1 MPPIPDIAASIS
13 QSTQRLFVGIGEK
26 DEKNFIN
33 AEEAAGGLRSK
44 LVRSLK
50 ADSAQGP
57 DAGESMGKNMTEE
70 RYTSSR
76 KWLAR
81 AGRVI
86 PGAHHLSGRVLTT
99 PERSPM
105 YLVRGRGCRITDVD
119 GHEYID
125 FLMAFGAFLL
135 GYADP
140 EVDAAAR
147 EELKQ
152 GSLLSM
158 NRPQHV
164 LFAEALVERFDVA
177 DMAVLL
183 KTGSE
188 ATTAAL
194 RIARRATGRRR
205 VARAGYHGWHDWSLP
220 LDPSVPAG
228 LETQVLEFDSNDPHS
243 LETLF
248 AAYPDEIAAVI
259 LAPEMVLPPKREVFE
274 AIQDVTHRHG
284 ALFVLDEVKTAF
296 RTAPGSVQARFGLKP
311 DLITVS
317 KGLSNGWPVAAVVG
331 RRGVMNSAAGM
342 HLSATYHGDTA
353 AMAAALTTLRIV
365 EERGVADHVWT
376 LGQRLIDG
384 LNAIV
389 RDCDVPAV
397 SYGEPF
403 PPMPFLRF
411 DHPDPETN
419 DALKTAFYDAILA
432 RGVLLH
438 PRHMWFISYAHQAA
452 DIDTTLEHA
461 RSAMKTA
468 CEQCRVT

>member
-1 MPPIPDIAASIS
+1 M
-13 QSTQRLFVGIGEK
+13 
-26 DEKNFIN
+26 
-33 AEEAAGGLRSK
+33 K
-44 LVRSLK
+44 LVDFGSGPEP
-50 ADSAQGP
+50 DTGHGQGREP
-57 DAGESMGKNMTEE
+57 RRE
-70 RYTSSR
+70 RYASSR
-76 KWLAR
+76 DWLAR
-81 AGRVI
+81 AERVI
-86 PGAHHLSGRVLTT
+86 PGAHHLSGRVLTS

-105 YLVRGRGCRITDVD
+105 YIERGRGCRIIDVD

-125 FLMAFGAFLL
+125 FVMAFGAFLL

-147 EELKQ
+147 EELER

-164 LFAEALVERFDVA
+164 LFAKALVERFATA

-205 VARAGYHGWHDWSLP
+205 VARAGYHGWHDWCLP

-228 LETQVLEFDSNDPHS
+228 LDTQVLEFDSNAPHS
-243 LETLF
+243 LEALF
-248 AAYPDEIAAVI
+248 DAYPGEIAAVI
-259 LAPEMVLPPKREVFE
+259 LAPEMVLPPKREVFQ
-274 AIQDVTHRHG
+274 ALQDLTHGRG

-296 RTAPGSVQARFGLKP
+296 RTAPGSVQARFALRP
-311 DLITVS
+311 DLTTVS
-317 KGLSNGWPVAAVVG
+317 KGLSNGWPVAAVLG
-331 RRGVMNSAAGM
+331 RRDVMRSAAGM

-353 AMAAALTTLRIV
+353 AMAAALATLRIV
-365 EERGVADHVWT
+365 EERGVADHVWV

-384 LNAIV
+384 LNAIA
-389 RDCDVPAV
+389 RELDVPAL

-411 DHPDPETN
+411 DHPHAETN
-419 DALKTAFYDAILA
+419 EALRTAFYEAMLE

-438 PRHMWFISYAHQAA
+438 PRHMWFISYAHQAS

-461 RSAMKTA
+461 RSAMKLAREHIRAT
-468 CEQCRVT
+468 

>member
-1 MPPIPDIAASIS
+1 
-13 QSTQRLFVGIGEK
+13 
-26 DEKNFIN
+26 
-33 AEEAAGGLRSK
+33 
-44 LVRSLK
+44 
-50 ADSAQGP
+50 
-57 DAGESMGKNMTEE
+57 MTED

-81 AGRVI
+81 AERVI
-86 PGAHHLSGRVLTT
+86 PGAHHLSGQVLTS

-105 YLVRGRGCRITDVD
+105 YFARGRGCRITDVD

-125 FLMAFGAFLL
+125 FVMAFGAFLL

-140 EVDAAAR
+140 EVEAAAR
-147 EELKQ
+147 AELEH

-164 LFAEALVERFDVA
+164 LLAEALVERFTTA

-205 VARAGYHGWHDWSLP
+205 VARAGYHGWHDWCLP
-220 LDPSVPAG
+220 HDASVPAG
-228 LETQVLEFDSNDPHS
+228 LDTQVLDFDSNSPPS
-243 LETLF
+243 LQALFET
-248 AAYPDEIAAVI
+248 YPGEIAAVI
-259 LAPEMVLPPKREVFE
+259 LAPEMVSPPERDVFQ

-296 RTAPGSVQARFGLKP
+296 RTAPGSVQARLGLTP
-311 DLITVS
+311 DLTTVS
-317 KGLSNGWPVAAVVG
+317 KGLSNGWPVAAVLG
-331 RRGVMNSAAGM
+331 RRDVMSTAAGM

-353 AMAAALTTLRIV
+353 AMAAALATLRIV
-365 EERGVADHVWT
+365 EERRVAGHVWA
-376 LGQRLIDG
+376 LGQRLIEG
-384 LNAIV
+384 LNAIA
-389 RDCDVPAV
+389 RDLHVPAL

-403 PPMPFLRF
+403 PSMPFLRF
-411 DHPDPETN
+411 DHPHPETN
-419 DALKTAFYDAILA
+419 DALRTAFYEAMLE

-438 PRHMWFISYAHQAA
+438 PRHMWFISFAHRAA
-452 DIDTTLEHA
+452 DIDITLEHA
-461 RSAMKTA
+461 RSAMKVA
-468 CEQCRVT
+468 REQSRAT

>member
-1 MPPIPDIAASIS
+1 MKPVDS
-13 QSTQRLFVGIGEK
+13 
-26 DEKNFIN
+26 
-33 AEEAAGGLRSK
+33 
-44 LVRSLK
+44 LV
-50 ADSAQGP
+50 AQ
-57 DAGESMGKNMTEE
+57 E

-76 KWLAR
+76 TWLAR
-81 AGRVI
+81 AERVI
-86 PGAHHLSGRVLTT
+86 PGAHHLSGRALTT

-105 YLVRGRGCRITDVD
+105 YVARGRGCRITDVD

-125 FLMAFGAFLL
+125 YLMAFGAFLL

-140 EVDAAAR
+140 EVEAAAR
-147 EELKQ
+147 QELEQ

-164 LFAEALVERFDVA
+164 LFAEALVERFDGA

-194 RIARRATGRRR
+194 RIARRATGRRL
-205 VARAGYHGWHDWSLP
+205 VARAGYHGWHDWCLP

-228 LETQVLEFDSNDPHS
+228 LDAQVLEFDSNDPHS
-243 LETLF
+243 LEVLF
-248 AAYPDEIAAVI
+248 DAHPGEIAAVI
-259 LAPEMVLPPKREVFE
+259 LAPEMVLPPRREVFQ
-274 AIQDVTHRHG
+274 AFQDLTHQQG

-296 RTAPGSVQARFGLKP
+296 RTAPGSVQARLGLAP
-311 DLITVS
+311 DLTTLS

-331 RRGVMNSAAGM
+331 RRDVLRSAAGM

-365 EERGVADHVWT
+365 EERRVADHVWA
-376 LGQRLIDG
+376 LGERLIDG
-384 LNAIV
+384 LNAIA
-389 RDCDVPAV
+389 RDLDVPAV

-411 DHPDPETN
+411 EHPHPETN
-419 DALKTAFYDAILA
+419 DALRTAFYEAMLE

-438 PRHMWFISYAHQAA
+438 PRHMWFISYAHQGS

-461 RSAMKTA
+461 RSAMKVA
-468 CEQCRVT
+468 RAQCRAT

>member
-1 MPPIPDIAASIS
+1 MN
-13 QSTQRLFVGIGEK
+13 K
-26 DEKNFIN
+26 D
-33 AEEAAGGLRSK
+33 
-44 LVRSLK
+44 
-50 ADSAQGP
+50 
-57 DAGESMGKNMTEE
+57 MTEE

-76 KWLAR
+76 EWLAR
-81 AGRVI
+81 AEHVI

-105 YLVRGRGCRITDVD
+105 YFERGRGCRITDVD
-119 GHEYID
+119 GNEYID

-164 LFAEALVERFDVA
+164 RFAEALVERFAAA

-205 VARAGYHGWHDWSLP
+205 IARAGYHGWHDWCLP
-220 LDPSVPAG
+220 LDDSVPSG
-228 LETQVLEFDSNDPHS
+228 LDAQVLEFDSNAPHS
-243 LETLF
+243 LEALF
-248 AAYPDEIAAVI
+248 GKYPGEIAAVI
-259 LAPEMVLPPKREVFE
+259 LAPEMVLPPTREVFQ

-284 ALFVLDEVKTAF
+284 ALFVFDEVKTAF
-296 RTAPGSVQARFGLKP
+296 RTAPGSVQARFGLMP
-311 DLITVS
+311 DLTTVS
-317 KGLSNGWPVAAVVG
+317 KGLSNGWPVAAVLG
-331 RRGVMNSAAGM
+331 RRDVMNSAAGM

-365 EERGVADHVWT
+365 QERGVADHVWA

-384 LNAIV
+384 LNAISH
-389 RDCDVPAV
+389 DLDVPAL
-397 SYGEPF
+397 SFGEPF

-411 DHPDPETN
+411 NHPNPETN
-419 DALKTAFYDAILA
+419 DALRTAFYEAMLA
-432 RGVLLH
+432 RGVLMH
-438 PRHMWFISYAHQAA
+438 PRHMWFISYAHKAA

-461 RSAMKTA
+461 QSAMKVA
-468 CEQCRVT
+468 REQCRAS

>member
-1 MPPIPDIAASIS
+1 MQVLDI
-13 QSTQRLFVGIGEK
+13 
-26 DEKNFIN
+26 
-33 AEEAAGGLRSK
+33 
-44 LVRSLK
+44 
-50 ADSAQGP
+50 
-57 DAGESMGKNMTEE
+57 TEE

-81 AGRVI
+81 AEGVI
-86 PGAHHLSGRVLTT
+86 PGAHHLSGRALTS

-105 YLVRGRGCRITDVD
+105 YIERGRGCRITDVD

-135 GYADP
+135 GYADA

-147 EELKQ
+147 EELEQ

-164 LFAEALVERFDVA
+164 LFAEALVERFAAA

-205 VARAGYHGWHDWSLP
+205 IARAGYHGWHDWCLP
-220 LDPSVPAG
+220 LDDSVPAG
-228 LETQVLEFDSNDPHS
+228 LAAQVLEFDSNAPRS
-243 LETLF
+243 LEALF
-248 AAYPDEIAAVI
+248 CAHPGEIAAVI
-259 LAPEMVLPPKREVFE
+259 LAPEMMLPPTRESFQT
-274 AIQDVTHRHG
+274 IQDVAHRHG

-296 RTAPGSVQARFGLKP
+296 RTSPGSVQARFGLKP
-311 DLITVS
+311 DLTTVS
-317 KGLSNGWPVAAVVG
+317 KGMSNGWPIAAVIG
-331 RRGVMNSAAGM
+331 RREVMSSAAGM

-365 EERGVADHVWT
+365 EERGVADHVWS
-376 LGQRLIDG
+376 LGQRLIEG
-384 LNAIV
+384 LNAIA
-389 RDCDVPAV
+389 RDLDAPAL

-411 DHPDPETN
+411 NHPRPEMN
-419 DALKTAFYDAILA
+419 DALRTAFYEAMLV

-438 PRHMWFISYAHQAA
+438 PRHMWFISYAHQGA
-452 DIDTTLEHA
+452 DIDTALEHA
-461 RSAMKTA
+461 RSAMRVA
-468 CEQCRVT
+468 LEQCRAT

>member
-1 MPPIPDIAASIS
+1 
-13 QSTQRLFVGIGEK
+13 
-26 DEKNFIN
+26 
-33 AEEAAGGLRSK
+33 
-44 LVRSLK
+44 
-50 ADSAQGP
+50 
-57 DAGESMGKNMTEE
+57 MTEE

-81 AGRVI
+81 AERVI

-105 YLVRGRGCRITDVD
+105 YFERGRGCRITDVD
-119 GHEYID
+119 GNEYID
-125 FLMAFGAFLL
+125 FVMAFGAFLL
-135 GYADP
+135 GYTEP

-164 LFAEALVERFDVA
+164 FFAEALVERFAAA

-205 VARAGYHGWHDWSLP
+205 IARAGYHGWHDWCLP
-220 LDPSVPAG
+220 LDHSVPVG
-228 LETQVLEFDSNDPHS
+228 LDAQVLEFDSNAPHS
-243 LETLF
+243 LEALF
-248 AAYPDEIAAVI
+248 GKHPGEIAAVI
-259 LAPEMVLPPKREVFE
+259 LAPEMVLPATREAFQ

-296 RTAPGSVQARFGLKP
+296 RTAPGSVQARFGLMP
-311 DLITVS
+311 DLTTVS

-331 RRGVMNSAAGM
+331 RRDVINSAAGM

-353 AMAAALTTLRIV
+353 AMAAALTTLRLV
-365 EERGVADHVWT
+365 QERGVADHVWA

-384 LNAIV
+384 LNAISH
-389 RDCDVPAV
+389 DLDVPAL
-397 SYGEPF
+397 SFGEPF

-411 DHPDPETN
+411 NHPNPETN
-419 DALKTAFYDAILA
+419 DALRTTFYEAMLA

-438 PRHMWFISYAHQAA
+438 PRHMWFISYAHKAA

-461 RSAMKTA
+461 QSAMKVA
-468 CEQCRVT
+468 REQCPASRTRHS

>member
-1 MPPIPDIAASIS
+1 MI
-13 QSTQRLFVGIGEK
+13 
-26 DEKNFIN
+26 
-33 AEEAAGGLRSK
+33 
-44 LVRSLK
+44 
-50 ADSAQGP
+50 
-57 DAGESMGKNMTEE
+57 EE

-81 AGRVI
+81 AERVI

-105 YLVRGRGCRITDVD
+105 YFKRGRGCRIMDVD

-125 FLMAFGAFLL
+125 FVMAYGAFLL

-147 EELKQ
+147 EELEQ

-164 LFAEALVERFDVA
+164 LFAEALVERFAAV

-205 VARAGYHGWHDWSLP
+205 IARAGYHGWHDWCLP
-220 LDPSVPAG
+220 LDRSVPAG
-228 LETQVLEFDSNDPHS
+228 LDAQVLEFDSNAPHS
-243 LETLF
+243 LEALF
-248 AAYPDEIAAVI
+248 GKHPGEIAAVI
-259 LAPEMVLPPKREVFE
+259 LAPEMVLSPTREVFQ
-274 AIQDVTHRHG
+274 AIQDATHRHG

-296 RTAPGSVQARFGLKP
+296 RTAPGSVQARFGLMP
-311 DLITVS
+311 DLTTVS
-317 KGLSNGWPVAAVVG
+317 KGLSNGWPVAAVLG
-331 RRGVMNSAAGM
+331 RRDVMNSAAGM
-342 HLSATYHGDTA
+342 HLSATYHSDTA

-365 EERGVADHVWT
+365 QERGVADHVWA

-384 LNAIV
+384 LNAICH
-389 RDCDVPAV
+389 DLDVPAL
-397 SYGEPF
+397 SFGEPF

-411 DHPDPETN
+411 NHPNPETN
-419 DALKTAFYDAILA
+419 DALRTAFYEAMLA

-438 PRHMWFISYAHQAA
+438 PRHMWFISYAHKAA

-461 RSAMKTA
+461 RSAMKVA
-468 CEQCRVT
+468 REQCWAT

>member
-1 MPPIPDIAASIS
+1 
-13 QSTQRLFVGIGEK
+13 
-26 DEKNFIN
+26 
-33 AEEAAGGLRSK
+33 
-44 LVRSLK
+44 
-50 ADSAQGP
+50 
-57 DAGESMGKNMTEE
+57 MTEE
-70 RYTSSR
+70 RYSLSQ

-81 AGRVI
+81 AECVI
-86 PGAHHLSGRVLTT
+86 PGAHHLSGRVLTI
-99 PERSPM
+99 PQRSPM
-105 YLVRGRGCRITDVD
+105 YIERGRGCRIADVD

-140 EVDAAAR
+140 EVDAAAW

-164 LFAEALVERFDVA
+164 LFAEALIERFATA

-205 VARAGYHGWHDWSLP
+205 VARAGYHGWHDWCLP
-220 LDPSVPAG
+220 LDRSVPAG
-228 LETQVLEFDSNDPHS
+228 LDAQILEFDSNAPHS
-243 LETLF
+243 LEALF
-248 AAYPDEIAAVI
+248 SAYPGEIAAVI
-259 LAPEMVLPPKREVFE
+259 LAPEMVLRPTREAFQ
-274 AIQDVTHRHG
+274 AIQDITHRYG

-311 DLITVS
+311 DLTTVS

-331 RRGVMNSAAGM
+331 RRDVMNSAAGM
-342 HLSATYHGDTA
+342 HLSGTYHGDTA
-353 AMAAALTTLRIV
+353 AMAAGLATLRIV
-365 EERGVADHVWT
+365 EERRIADYVWA

-389 RDCDVPAV
+389 RDLDMPAL

-403 PPMPFLRF
+403 PPMPFLKF
-411 DHPDPETN
+411 NHPHPKTN
-419 DALKTAFYDAILA
+419 DALQTTFYEAMLE

-461 RSAMKTA
+461 RSAMRIA
-468 CEQCRVT
+468 CEKCRAT

>member
-1 MPPIPDIAASIS
+1 MRPVD
-13 QSTQRLFVGIGEK
+13 
-26 DEKNFIN
+26 
-33 AEEAAGGLRSK
+33 GG
-44 LVRSLK
+44 
-50 ADSAQGP
+50 DPGP
-57 DAGESMGKNMTEE
+57 EPRNDRGRETIEE

-81 AGRVI
+81 AARVI

-105 YLVRGRGCRITDVD
+105 YIERGCGCRITDVD

-125 FLMAFGAFLL
+125 FVMAFGAFLL
-135 GYADP
+135 GYAHP

-147 EELKQ
+147 GELER
-152 GSLLSM
+152 GPLLSM

-164 LFAEALVERFDVA
+164 LFAEALVERFATA
-177 DMAVLL
+177 DMVVVL

-194 RIARRATGRRR
+194 RIARRATARRR
-205 VARAGYHGWHDWSLP
+205 VARAGYHGWHDWCLP
-220 LDPSVPAG
+220 LDRSVPSG
-228 LETQVLEFDSNDPHS
+228 LDAQVFEFDSNAPQS
-243 LETLF
+243 LEALF
-248 AAYPDEIAAVI
+248 ASYPGEIAAVI
-259 LAPEMVLPPKREVFE
+259 LAPEMVLPPTREAFQ

-296 RTAPGSVQARFGLKP
+296 RTAPGSVQARLGLKP
-311 DLITVS
+311 DLTTVS

-331 RRGVMNSAAGM
+331 RRDVMSSAAGM
-342 HLSATYHGDTA
+342 HLSGTYHGDTA

-365 EERGVADHVWT
+365 EERRVADHVWA
-376 LGQRLIDG
+376 LGERLIDG
-384 LNAIV
+384 LNAIA
-389 RDCDVPAV
+389 RELEVPAV

-411 DHPDPETN
+411 DHPHPETN
-419 DALKTAFYDAILA
+419 DALRTAFYEAMLE

-438 PRHMWFISYAHQAA
+438 PRHMWFISYAHQRP
-452 DIDTTLEHA
+452 DIDTTLEHV
-461 RSAMKTA
+461 RSAMKLA
-468 CEQCRVT
+468 REQIRAA

>member
-1 MPPIPDIAASIS
+1 
-13 QSTQRLFVGIGEK
+13 
-26 DEKNFIN
+26 
-33 AEEAAGGLRSK
+33 
-44 LVRSLK
+44 
-50 ADSAQGP
+50 
-57 DAGESMGKNMTEE
+57 MTEE
-70 RYTSSR
+70 RFTVSQ

-81 AGRVI
+81 AESVI

-105 YLVRGRGCRITDVD
+105 YVERGRGCRITDVD

-125 FLMAFGAFLL
+125 YLMAFGAFLL

-140 EVDAAAR
+140 EVDAAAHAEQER
-147 EELKQ
+147 

-164 LFAEALVERFDVA
+164 LFAEALVGHFDAA
-177 DMAVLL
+177 DMAVVL

-205 VARAGYHGWHDWSLP
+205 VARAGYHGWHDWCLP
-220 LDPSVPAG
+220 LESSVPAG
-228 LETQVLEFDSNDPHS
+228 LDAQVLEFDSNDPHS
-243 LETLF
+243 LAALF
-248 AAYPDEIAAVI
+248 STYPGEIAAVI
-259 LAPEMVLPPKREVFE
+259 LAPEMVLPPTREVFQ
-274 AIQDVTHRHG
+274 AIQALTRRHG
-284 ALFVLDEVKTAF
+284 ALFILDEVKTAF
-296 RTAPGSVQARFGLKP
+296 RTAPGSVQARFGLEP
-311 DLITVS
+311 DLTTVS
-317 KGLSNGWPVAAVVG
+317 KGLSNGWPIAAVVG
-331 RRGVMNSAAGM
+331 RRDVMNSAAGM
-342 HLSATYHGDTA
+342 HLSGTFHGDTA

-365 EERGVADHVWT
+365 QERKVANHVWA

-384 LNAIV
+384 LNAIA
-389 RDCDVPAV
+389 REFDVPAL

-419 DALKTAFYDAILA
+419 EAMRTAFYEAMLQ

-452 DIDTTLEHA
+452 EIDITLEHA
-461 RSAMKTA
+461 RSAMKIA
-468 CEQCRVT
+468 SQQCRAI

>member
-1 MPPIPDIAASIS
+1 
-13 QSTQRLFVGIGEK
+13 
-26 DEKNFIN
+26 
-33 AEEAAGGLRSK
+33 
-44 LVRSLK
+44 
-50 ADSAQGP
+50 
-57 DAGESMGKNMTEE
+57 MTEA
-70 RYTSSR
+70 RFFTSQE
-76 KWLAR
+76 WLGR
-81 AGRVI
+81 AQAVI

-105 YLVRGRGCRITDVD
+105 YIERGRGCRITDVD

-125 FLMAFGAFLL
+125 YLMAFGAFLL

-147 EELKQ
+147 EELER

-164 LFAEALVERFDVA
+164 LFAEALVGQFDAA
-177 DMAVLL
+177 DMAVVL

-205 VARAGYHGWHDWSLP
+205 VARAGYHGWHDWCLP
-220 LDPSVPAG
+220 LENSVPAG
-228 LETQVLEFDSNDPHS
+228 LDAQVLEFNANDPHS
-243 LETLF
+243 LEALF
-248 AAYPDEIAAVI
+248 SAFPGEIAAVI
-259 LAPEMVLPPKREVFE
+259 LAPEMVLPPTRELFQVL
-274 AIQDVTHRHG
+274 QDLTHRHG

-311 DLITVS
+311 DLTTVS
-317 KGLSNGWPVAAVVG
+317 KGLSNGWPIAAVVG
-331 RRGVMNSAAGM
+331 RREVMNSAAGM
-342 HLSATYHGDTA
+342 HLSGTFHGDTA

-365 EERGVADHVWT
+365 RERNVADHVWA
-376 LGQRLIDG
+376 LGERLIDG
-384 LNAIV
+384 LNAIA
-389 RDCDVPAV
+389 REFDVPV
-397 SYGEPF
+397 LSYGEPF

-411 DHPDPETN
+411 DHPNPDIN
-419 DALKTAFYDAILA
+419 DAMRTVFYEAMLE

-438 PRHMWFISYAHQAA
+438 PRHMWFISYAHQQE

-461 RSAMKTA
+461 RSAMRIA
-468 CEQCRVT
+468 SQHCRAA

>member
-1 MPPIPDIAASIS
+1 MI
-13 QSTQRLFVGIGEK
+13 
-26 DEKNFIN
+26 
-33 AEEAAGGLRSK
+33 
-44 LVRSLK
+44 
-50 ADSAQGP
+50 
-57 DAGESMGKNMTEE
+57 EE
-70 RYTSSR
+70 RYALSQ

-81 AGRVI
+81 AERII

-99 PERSPM
+99 PARSPM
-105 YLVRGRGCRITDVD
+105 YIERGRGCRITDVD

-147 EELKQ
+147 EELEQ

-164 LFAEALVERFDVA
+164 LFAEALVERFAAA
-177 DMAVLL
+177 DMAVPL

-205 VARAGYHGWHDWSLP
+205 VARAGYHGWHDWCLP
-220 LDPSVPAG
+220 LDDSVPAG
-228 LETQVLEFDSNDPHS
+228 LDAQVLEFDSNAPHS
-243 LETLF
+243 LEALF
-248 AAYPDEIAAVI
+248 GEYPGEIAAVI
-259 LAPEMVLPPKREVFE
+259 LAPEMVLPPSREVFQ
-274 AIQDVTHRHG
+274 AIQDMTHRHG

-296 RTAPGSVQARFGLKP
+296 RTAPGSVQARLGLKP
-311 DLITVS
+311 DLTTLS
-317 KGLSNGWPVAAVVG
+317 KGLSNGWPIAAVVG
-331 RRGVMNSAAGM
+331 RRDVMNSAAGM

-353 AMAAALTTLRIV
+353 SMAAALATLRIV
-365 EERGVADHVWT
+365 EERGVADHVWA

-389 RDCDVPAV
+389 RELEVPAR

-403 PPMPFLRF
+403 PPMPFLKF
-411 DHPDPETN
+411 NHPHPATN
-419 DALKTAFYDAILA
+419 DALGTSFCEAMLE

-438 PRHMWFISYAHQAA
+438 PRHMWFISYAHKAV

-461 RSAMKTA
+461 RCAM
-468 CEQCRVT
+468 RVAREKIRAT

>member
-1 MPPIPDIAASIS
+1 M
-13 QSTQRLFVGIGEK
+13 
-26 DEKNFIN
+26 NN
-33 AEEAAGGLRSK
+33 
-44 LVRSLK
+44 
-50 ADSAQGP
+50 
-57 DAGESMGKNMTEE
+57 E
-70 RYTSSR
+70 RYALSQ
-76 KWLAR
+76 KWLHR

-86 PGAHHLSGRVLTT
+86 PGAHHLSGRVLTI

-105 YLVRGRGCRITDVD
+105 YIQHGRGCRITDVD

-147 EELKQ
+147 EELDQ
-152 GSLLSM
+152 GALLSM

-164 LFAEALVERFDVA
+164 LFAEALVDRFAAA
-177 DMAVLL
+177 DMAVVL

-194 RIARRATGRRR
+194 RIARHATGRRR
-205 VARAGYHGWHDWSLP
+205 IARAGYHGWHDWCLP
-220 LDPSVPAG
+220 LERSVPSG
-228 LETQVLEFDSNDPHS
+228 LDAQVLEFDANSPAS
-243 LETLF
+243 LEALF
-248 AAYPDEIAAVI
+248 STCPGEIAAVI
-259 LAPEMVLPPKREVFE
+259 LAPEMVLPPTQAVFQ
-274 AIQDVTHRHG
+274 AIEDTAHRHG

-296 RTAPGSVQARFGLKP
+296 RTAPGSVQARFELTP
-311 DLITVS
+311 DLTTVS
-317 KGLSNGWPVAAVVG
+317 KGLSNGWPIAAVVG
-331 RRGVMNSAAGM
+331 RRDVMNCAAGM
-342 HLSATYHGDTA
+342 HLSGTFHGDTA

-365 EERGVADHVWT
+365 EERGVADHVWA

-384 LNAIV
+384 LNAIA
-389 RDCDVPAV
+389 RGLEVPAV

-411 DHPDPETN
+411 DHPHPETN
-419 DALKTAFYDAILA
+419 DALRTAFYEAMLE

-452 DIDTTLEHA
+452 DIDLTLEHA
-461 RSAMKTA
+461 RTAMKIA
-468 CEQCRVT
+468 GQRCRVC

>member
-1 MPPIPDIAASIS
+1 MPGDRPQPGFGPVVDGSSVAAKPGSGPHPWR
-13 QSTQRLFVGIGEK
+13 TLKFV
-26 DEKNFIN
+26 D
-33 AEEAAGGLRSK
+33 
-44 LVRSLK
+44 
-50 ADSAQGP
+50 
-57 DAGESMGKNMTEE
+57 MTEE
-70 RYTSSR
+70 RFTSSR
-76 KWLAR
+76 RWLAR
-81 AGRVI
+81 AERVI

-99 PERSPM
+99 VDRSPM
-105 YLVRGRGCRITDVD
+105 YIERGRGCRITDVD

-125 FLMAFGAFLL
+125 YLMAFGAFLL

-164 LFAEALVERFDVA
+164 LFAEALVERFAAA

-194 RIARRATGRRR
+194 RIARHATGRRR
-205 VARAGYHGWHDWSLP
+205 IARAGYHGWHDWCLP
-220 LDPSVPAG
+220 LDRAVPAG
-228 LETQVLEFDSNDPHS
+228 LAAQVLEFDSNDPHS
-243 LETLF
+243 LEALF
-248 AAYPDEIAAVI
+248 KAHPGEIAAVI
-259 LAPEMVLPPKREVFE
+259 LAPEMVSAPTREAFQT
-274 AIQDVTHRHG
+274 IQSITHRHG

-296 RTAPGSVQARFGLKP
+296 RTTPGSVQARFGLRP
-311 DLITVS
+311 DLTTVS

-331 RRGVMNSAAGM
+331 RREVMSSADGM

-365 EERGVADHVWT
+365 EERGVADHAWA

-384 LNAIV
+384 LNAIA
-389 RDCDVPAV
+389 RDLDMPAV
-397 SYGEPF
+397 SFGEPF
-403 PPMPFLRF
+403 PPMPFMRF
-411 DHPDPETN
+411 NHPDPETN
-419 DALKTAFYDAILA
+419 DALRTAFYNAILA

-438 PRHMWFISYAHQAA
+438 PRHMWFISYAHKAA

-461 RSAMKTA
+461 RSAMKVA
-468 CEQCRVT
+468 RAQCRAT